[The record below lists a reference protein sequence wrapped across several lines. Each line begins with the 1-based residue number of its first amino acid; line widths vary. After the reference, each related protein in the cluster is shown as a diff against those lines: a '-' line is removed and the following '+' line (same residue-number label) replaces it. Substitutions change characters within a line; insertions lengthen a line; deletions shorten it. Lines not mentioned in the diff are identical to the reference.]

1 MVKSSGSSVTFHIL
15 DEECYKQAK
24 AQGDDL
30 AKPQEGSAENKEFKT
45 APKAKLCY
53 LVNSKSG
60 FGFSLSTAAG
70 ELQRHPTASGVGSDI
85 HMLRLCTVYTF
96 LIII

>member
-1 MVKSSGSSVTFHIL
+1 MVKSSGSSVIFHIL

-24 AQGDDL
+24 AQGVDL
-30 AKPQEGSAENKEFKT
+30 ANPQKASAKNKEFKS

-60 FGFSLSTAAG
+60 FGFSLSSTVG
-70 ELQRHPTASGVGSDI
+70 ELQRHQQHQALAVTST
-85 HMLRLCTVYTF
+85 C
-96 LIII
+96 